1 VIPFQTGGAHV
12 ITTNAQLEATISD
25 VLMKVEKVI
34 AAMNPDPNLYNAKR
48 YLQELHRAVLKKQK
62 PSPEQIK
69 NLEKAAK
76 HLRNVPMRMP
86 ELANQLWDIEDYVG
100 TLG

>member
-1 VIPFQTGGAHV
+1 M
-12 ITTNAQLEATISD
+12 ITTNAQLEATLSD

-34 AAMNPDPNLYNAKR
+34 AAMNPNPNLYEAKR
-48 YLQELHRAVLKKQK
+48 HLQELHRTVLKKQK
-62 PSPEQIK
+62 PSPTEVK

-86 ELANQLWDIEDYVG
+86 ELDNQLWDIEDYVG
-100 TLG
+100 TL